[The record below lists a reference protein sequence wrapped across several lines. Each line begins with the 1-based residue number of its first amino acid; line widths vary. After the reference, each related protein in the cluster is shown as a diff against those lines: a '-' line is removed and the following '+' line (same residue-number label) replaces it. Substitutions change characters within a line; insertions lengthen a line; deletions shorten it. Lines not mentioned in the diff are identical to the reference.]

1 VHLLLEGLSLLE
13 GALEL
18 SAGLLLGLLIES
30 LGLRGLEVFP
40 LLLNLFLLILLFL
53 PKLQLEIS
61 LMKDV
66 TEHQLRVECLD
77 LVEGGIL
84 LLDSF
89 LKDLITLLSLNL
101 KLRLVQS
108 PFMHFL
114 LFQTFQLL
122 VSPSLKVIFRGA
134 IPIGH
139 S

>member
-1 VHLLLEGLSLLE
+1 ME

-40 LLLNLFLLILLFL
+40 LLFNLFLLFLLFL

-61 LMKDV
+61 LMKDI
-66 TEHQLRVECLD
+66 TEHQLRIECLD
-77 LVEGGIL
+77 LVKSGIL

-101 KLRLVQS
+101 ELRLVQS
-108 PFMHFL
+108 PLMHFL
-114 LFQTFQLL
+114 FF
-122 VSPSLKVIFRGA
+122 
-134 IPIGH
+134 
-139 S
+139 